1 MYTGVITKL
10 DAASGVAHLKPDGSD
25 HAIAVAIAQ
34 LGAAAKEQARFAFEM
49 TQKPSGDVE
58 INYARALLPQ
68 TYVGRSPS
76 LADRRRP
83 SHAIWR

>member
-1 MYTGVITKL
+1 MYYGQITKL

-34 LGAAAKEQARFAFEM
+34 LGAAAKEKARFAFDLID
-49 TQKPSGDVE
+49 SSNGDVE
-58 INYARALLPQ
+58 IANAKALLPQ

-76 LADRRRP
+76 YAKRRRTGH
-83 SHAIWR
+83 SVWL

>member
-10 DAASGVAHLKPDGSD
+10 DAASGVAHLQPDGTD
-25 HAIAVAIAQ
+25 NAIAVAIAQ

-49 TQKPSGDVE
+49 THKPSGDVE
-58 INYARALLPQ
+58 INHAKALLPQ

-83 SHAIWR
+83 SHTVWL

>member
-1 MYTGVITKL
+1 MYTGQITKL
-10 DAASGVAHLKPDGSD
+10 DAARGVAHLMPDGSD

-34 LGAAAKEQARFAFEM
+34 LGAAAKEQARYAFDLI
-49 TQKPSGDVE
+49 KSGNGDVE
-58 INYARALLPQ
+58 IANARALLPR

-83 SHAIWR
+83 SHAVWR

>member
-1 MYTGVITKL
+1 MYYGQITKL

-34 LGAAAKEQARFAFEM
+34 LGAAAKEKARFAFEM
-49 TQKPSGDVE
+49 IKDEHGEVE
-58 INYARALLPQ
+58 IAHAKALLPR

-76 LADRRRP
+76 FAARYDRGQN
-83 SHAIWR
+83 ICF

>member
-10 DAASGVAHLKPDGSD
+10 DAASGVAQLQPDGSD
-25 HAIAVAIAQ
+25 QAIAVAIAQ

-49 TQKPSGDVE
+49 THSPGGDFE

-83 SHAIWR
+83 THAVWR